1 MGLVSLLTISHF
13 VPPYQVSATRDCR
26 RRLGAGKS
34 NWRNKMRNIGK
45 RPLKKSG
52 TVTLKSVAD
61 YVGLTSGTVS
71 LVLNHAPQASS
82 IPQPTQD
89 RIFAAARKLNYQPN
103 LFARALRI
111 GPGVQANP
119 TVDDIGKA
127 TGALMF
133 IGTENF
139 LRAIQAIQQA
149 GMRVPGDC
157 SVVGMDQLPQSLG
170 GPGSVA

>member
-1 MGLVSLLTISHF
+1 MRKIE
-13 VPPYQVSATRDCR
+13 
-26 RRLGAGKS
+26 KS
-34 NWRNKMRNIGK
+34 
-45 RPLKKSG
+45 PVKKSG
-52 TVTLKSVAD
+52 PVTLKSVAD

-71 LVLNHAPQASS
+71 LVLNRAPQSS
-82 IPQPTQD
+82 VIPKPTQD

-103 LFARALRI
+103 LFARALRV
-111 GPGVQANP
+111 GPGAQANS
-119 TVDDIGKA
+119 TTNDLGKA

-133 IGTENF
+133 VGTENF
-139 LRAIQAIQQA
+139 LRAIHAIQQA